1 MEEQH
6 KIILRIYNCL
16 SLSLAMIILS
26 NMWCFY
32 VLNKN
37 YEIDMAKI
45 MEKTTIIEKEIVDGI
60 NRPTVFETR
69 ATNDIEDLREY
80 IATQYPK
87 VIEKDIS
94 VIVSEINKHSLKH
107 SISFP
112 LIAGLI
118 DVESSY
124 DKFAKSNKDSHGLMQ
139 IRYKVWGSKL
149 GIKHRKDLHRIK
161 VNIGLGV
168 GILKYY
174 IDQNNGNITKALQ
187 DYNGTCNNNKF
198 SDKVYKAV
206 DRFTEFRSIY
216 KNDVKKELNNNK
228 NVCAASTINPHTEK
242 VKSNG
247 KGKNKGQSGSERGKG
262 KRLSTSPTI
271 QRKHTAV

>member
-69 ATNDIEDLREY
+69 ATNDTEDLREY

-87 VIEKDIS
+87 VVEKDIS

-107 SISFP
+107 SVSFP

-124 DKFAKSNKDSHGLMQ
+124 NKFAKSDKDSHGLMQ
-139 IRYKVWGSKL
+139 IRYKVWGPKL

-174 IDQNNGNITKALQ
+174 IDQNDGNITKALQ
-187 DYNGTCNNNKF
+187 DYNGTCNNKF

-216 KNDVKKELNNNK
+216 RNDVKKDLSNNGK
-228 NVCAASTINPHTEK
+228 VCAVSTINPHTEK
-242 VKSNG
+242 VKSDG
-247 KGKNKGQSGSERGKG
+247 TGKNRRQSGSELGKG

-271 QRKHTAV
+271 RRKHTTV

>member
-26 NMWCFY
+26 NIWCFY

-45 MEKTTIIEKEIVDGI
+45 MEKTTIIEKEIVGGI

-94 VIVSEINKHSLKH
+94 VIVSEINKNSLKH

-139 IRYKVWGSKL
+139 IRYKVWGPKL

-168 GILKYY
+168 SILKYY
-174 IDQNNGNITKALQ
+174 IDQNDGNITKALQ

-216 KNDVKKELNNNK
+216 KNDVKKEINNNK
-228 NVCAASTINPHTEK
+228 DICTTSAMNTHIEK
-242 VKSNG
+242 VKTNG
-247 KGKNKGQSGSERGKG
+247 KSKNRG
-262 KRLSTSPTI
+262 
-271 QRKHTAV
+271 

>member
-1 MEEQH
+1 MV
-6 KIILRIYNCL
+6 KL
-16 SLSLAMIILS
+16 
-26 NMWCFY
+26 
-32 VLNKN
+32 
-37 YEIDMAKI
+37 
-45 MEKTTIIEKEIVDGI
+45 MEKTTIIEKEIVEGI
-60 NRPTVFETR
+60 NRPTVFETLT
-69 ATNDIEDLREY
+69 TNDIEDLREY

-87 VIEKDIS
+87 VIEKDIN

-124 DKFAKSNKDSHGLMQ
+124 NKFAKSDKDSHGLMQ

-187 DYNGTCNNNKF
+187 DYNGTGGNNKF
-198 SDKVYKAV
+198 SNKVYKAV
-206 DRFTEFRSIY
+206 DRFIEFRSIY
-216 KNDVKKELNNNK
+216 KNDVKKDLNNDK
-228 NVCAASTINPHTEK
+228 NVCAVSTVNPRTEK
-242 VKSNG
+242 AKING
-247 KGKNKGQSGSERGKG
+247 KGKNRRQPGPESGKR
-262 KRLSTSPTI
+262 KRLSASHSI
-271 QRKHTAV
+271 QRKHEVVHK